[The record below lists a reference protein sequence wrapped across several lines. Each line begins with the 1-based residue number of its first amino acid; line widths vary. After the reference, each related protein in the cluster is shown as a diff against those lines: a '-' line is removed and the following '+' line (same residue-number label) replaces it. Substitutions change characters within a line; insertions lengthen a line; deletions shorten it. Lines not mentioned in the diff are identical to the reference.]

1 MKTQYILNSRGI
13 FFVVKDCEPLTHK
26 AIKSY
31 ATYEALLAAACEA
44 LALDH
49 DEVLGMELTI
59 VRKAD
64 HHFDYGIHGL
74 SFEKIGYDL
83 VEFIINFEM

>member
-1 MKTQYILNSRGI
+1 MQEQYILTEKGI
-13 FFVVKDCEPLTHK
+13 FFVVKDCEPITHN

-31 ATYEALLAAACEA
+31 PDYEALLAATCEA
-44 LALDH
+44 LACDY
-49 DEVLGMELTI
+49 DEVLGMELII

-64 HHFDYGIHGL
+64 HHFDFVIHGQ